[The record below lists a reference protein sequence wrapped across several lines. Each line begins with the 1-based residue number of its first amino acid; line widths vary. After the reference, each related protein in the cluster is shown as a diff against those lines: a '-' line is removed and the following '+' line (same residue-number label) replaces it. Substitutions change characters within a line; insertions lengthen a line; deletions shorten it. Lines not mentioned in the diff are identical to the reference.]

1 MSVDLFELGSLNSKN
16 RASSVLLLESIRA
29 EREKTTQRGKRL
41 VAYSNPP
48 SQKPQRRDMLIIKN
62 EPTQKLHRSENKR

>member
-1 MSVDLFELGSLNSKN
+1 MSVDLFDLGSLNSKN

-41 VAYSNPP
+41 VAHSNPP
-48 SQKPQRRDMLIIKN
+48 SQKPLWGEMLIIKKA
-62 EPTQKLHRSENKR
+62 PTPKAP

>member
-29 EREKTTQRGKRL
+29 EREKTTRRGERL
-41 VAYSNPP
+41 LAHSPP
-48 SQKPQRRDMLIIKN
+48 SQKPLRGDMLIIKKA
-62 EPTQKLHRSENKR
+62 PTPKAP

>member
-29 EREKTTQRGKRL
+29 EREKTTRRGERL
-41 VAYSNPP
+41 VARSNPP
-48 SQKPQRRDMLIIKN
+48 SQKPLRGDMLIIKKA
-62 EPTQKLHRSENKR
+62 PTPKAL